1 MDNDYLTPVFINKQ
15 VVRREE
21 GWGAV
26 DNDYLIYPPC
36 RLTNKLS
43 RGRRERG
50 DYHKSCIRQQT
61 TGREGGE
68 GGHG

>member
-26 DNDYLIYPPC
+26 DNDYLIYP
-36 RLTNKLS
+36 RV
-43 RGRRERG
+43 G
-50 DYHKSCIRQQT
+50 
-61 TGREGGE
+61 
-68 GGHG
+68 